1 MIDCLKERGD
11 ARNVYEEFLD
21 TVLLYLY
28 QALDYENH
36 TKFQQNLKEA
46 IEEGAAKMP
55 TIAEHFIEKEGRKDC
70 RKALK
75 GLEQGIREAI
85 LETLE
90 VRFEKVTERVREK
103 IHGTEDITHLRN
115 LRKKALT
122 TPSLEEFE

>member
-75 GLEQGIREAI
+75 RGSSRESGKQFWKHWKSVSRKSQNEYGKKFMGQKILHTCAI
-85 LETLE
+85 
-90 VRFEKVTERVREK
+90 
-103 IHGTEDITHLRN
+103 
-115 LRKKALT
+115 
-122 TPSLEEFE
+122 